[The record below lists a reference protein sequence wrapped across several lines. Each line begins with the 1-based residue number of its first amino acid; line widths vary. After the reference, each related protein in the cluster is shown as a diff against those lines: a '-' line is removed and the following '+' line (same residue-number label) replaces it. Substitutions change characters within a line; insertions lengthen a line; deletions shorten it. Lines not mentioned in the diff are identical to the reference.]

1 MKFEALVKQTSVLE
15 AFDLS
20 LLVQAFDES
29 REGIRVQL
37 VRWMKAGR
45 VIGLRRGMYALPDT
59 YRHAPLAPAR
69 LANLLYRPSYLSGLW
84 ALGFYGLIP
93 ERVVWLTSVTTRV
106 PRQFENPVGIFN
118 YRHLK
123 QSAFFGYQA
132 TACFGQEVLTGRA
145 AKKRSWTTGI

>member
-69 LANLLYRPSYLSGLW
+69 LANLLYRPSSCGIFRNDRLW
-84 ALGFYGLIP
+84 RP
-93 ERVVWLTSVTTRV
+93 VWLFFSGHWIRPKVRDIVARPTGARWFGRV
-106 PRQFENPVGIFN
+106 WPR
-118 YRHLK
+118 
-123 QSAFFGYQA
+123 
-132 TACFGQEVLTGRA
+132 
-145 AKKRSWTTGI
+145 